1 MPGEPPV
8 DDSDVDDWLQRFLV
22 LEGSTLFFFPQAA
35 GWLFR
40 GLSISI
46 HTNQHNPVV
55 DDKNGSSHV
64 IYLLDLR
71 PEGAILFTEV
81 VEVGLIS
88 GKIQHYDED
97 INWFGFH
104 VTTSEGLRLE
114 CATSIKLQVSSYFIE
129 EESESFPLKQ
139 G

>member
-1 MPGEPPV
+1 
-8 DDSDVDDWLQRFLV
+8 

-35 GWLFR
+35 GWLIR
-40 GLSISI
+40 GLSFFII

-55 DDKNGSSHV
+55 DDKKAWSHV

-114 CATSIKLQVSSYFIE
+114 CATSIKLQVSSFCIQ
-129 EESESFPLKQ
+129 EESVSFPQVGLKH
-139 G
+139 